1 MNFSRRL
8 RFKRYRIRLY
18 TGAMAIFL
26 GRDHSGR
33 TAVAMVAT
41 LTLLLGSAASRA
53 LPDDTEQPI
62 HITTDEALRD
72 EKTGRTVYQGN
83 VELVQGTI
91 KITADRITFYR
102 LENEAERIVAEGSP
116 ARMQQQPEPDSPLMH
131 AHGDI
136 IEYFR
141 SEERVQLRENAQVD
155 QDGSIVQG
163 DLIDYFISEQLVKAA
178 AESDKRVIVVI
189 PPQRLEEEE

>member
-1 MNFSRRL
+1 MANYRR
-8 RFKRYRIRLY
+8 RQ
-18 TGAMAIFL
+18 
-26 GRDHSGR
+26 
-33 TAVAMVAT
+33 TARW
-41 LTLLLGSAASRA
+41 LPLLAAVLVWACGQAEA

-141 SEERVQLRENAQVD
+141 SEERVQLRENAQVE
-155 QDGSIVQG
+155 QDGSTVRG
-163 DLIDYFISEQLVKAA
+163 DLIDYFINQQLVKAA
-178 AESDKRVIVVI
+178 AESNTNSRVEVVI
-189 PPQRLEEEE
+189 PSHKLEEGE

>member
-1 MNFSRRL
+1 MTNSPRQ
-8 RFKRYRIRLY
+8 RFMKPPDTLY
-18 TGAMAIFL
+18 TSVMTYI
-26 GRDHSGR
+26 HQH
-33 TAVAMVAT
+33 
-41 LTLLLGSAASRA
+41 SRA
-53 LPDDTEQPI
+53 ARLPAVLTAALLVLLSGYAAALPGDTEQPI

-116 ARMQQQPEPDSPLMH
+116 ARMQQRPEPDSPLMR
-131 AHGDI
+131 AHGDT

-141 SEERVQLRENAQVD
+141 SEERVQLRENAQVE
-155 QDGSIVQG
+155 QDGSTVRG
-163 DLIDYFISEQLVKAA
+163 DLIDYLINQQLVKAA
-178 AESDKRVIVVI
+178 AESGTDSRVEVVL
-189 PPQRLEEEE
+189 PPHKLEE